1 MSRKWMWLC
10 GLVVM
15 LVMAGLSASPAAA
28 QAVSGLNGR
37 PVLPNEQTFGTE
49 HFVIHYTLVGHQG
62 VDPADANGNGISDYV
77 ETVADTMEHVWQ
89 VEVEMMG
96 WAPPPP
102 DRGEGGD
109 TRLDV
114 YLDNILSEGYAGYVE
129 SSGGHIGDNPLT
141 VEGERNAT
149 YGFMVLDND
158 YVEVLDDPNPTE
170 TPLQLMQASAAHEF
184 NHLIQGGYDDMDPH
198 LWLYEATA
206 SWMEDEVYDDVNDT
220 LYYIDA
226 VFDNPDICLVAE
238 TARGNDEHW
247 YGEWLLLRLM
257 SERYGSD
264 IVPSIWAYSRDL
276 DGFASINAALAPL
289 GSSLVDESRDFAI
302 ANLLRAYE
310 EGSTYPAVHLE
321 GEAGLGVFSPSDG
334 VQGLGADYVR
344 VSGGGN
350 VTITLSDSSGHLF
363 MQVVGVQ
370 VNNPQADVIAA
381 NSGSLTVNLDT
392 YRAVFVV
399 IHNDEPTSNEARC
412 QFTNYSLTVTPASGA
427 PSEVETTWPAHH
439 FELPGSSVGGHS
451 DSNSSSYQPP
461 GDAPYASGVF
471 ADTPAGLDVPFQ
483 TLIPT
488 TLPPGYTFD
497 YAYVMT
503 PEDFGQSAP
512 YYVPGGEVSANFDYL
527 DENGNWL
534 SISETPS
541 PYATIREWLEDIDY
555 DTPGEIQ
562 SIDGVEVLLEDLS
575 MGSDI
580 WYSDTLI
587 LNGLFIVVDGDHSA
601 EDTLALVRSLI
612 GASRSSPQVVTPP
625 AVLQPNPV
633 VAPPTEAPLIGG
645 LATTQQLI
653 NYTALGLC
661 AVCLCLVIP
670 VAVVGLVLQL
680 RGRSSK
686 QPPV

>member
-1 MSRKWMWLC
+1 MGRKWLWLY
-10 GLVVM
+10 GLITVLVVTG
-15 LVMAGLSASPAAA
+15 VSASPAAA

-37 PVLPNEQTFGTE
+37 PVLPNEQTFGTA
-49 HFVIHYTLVGHQG
+49 HFVIHYTLTGHQG
-62 VDPADANGNGISDYV
+62 IDRADANGNGAPDYV
-77 ETVADTMEHVWQ
+77 EIVADTMEHVWQ
-89 VEVEMMG
+89 VEVEVMG

-109 TRLDV
+109 TRIDV
-114 YLDNILSEGYAGYVE
+114 YLDNILADGYAGYVE
-129 SSGGHIGDNPLT
+129 SGGGHIGDNPLT
-141 VEGERNAT
+141 AEGERNAT

-158 YVEVLDDPNPTE
+158 YIEVLDEPNPTE

-226 VFDNPDICLVAE
+226 VFDNPDVCLVAE

-264 IVPSIWAYSRDL
+264 IIPSIWAYSRDL

-289 GSSLVDESRDFAI
+289 GSSLVDETRDFAV

-310 EGSTYPAVHLE
+310 EGETYPAVRLE
-321 GEAGLGVFSPSDG
+321 GEAGLGTFTPSDG

-344 VSGGGN
+344 LVGSGN
-350 VTITLSDSSGHLF
+350 VTVALSDSSGMLF
-363 MQVVGVQ
+363 MRAVGVQ
-370 VNNPQADVIAA
+370 ANSPQADVIAA
-381 NSGSLTVNLDT
+381 TGGSLTVNLDA
-392 YRAVFVV
+392 YQAVFVV
-399 IHNDEPTSNEARC
+399 VHNDEPTSSEARC
-412 QFTNYSLTVTPASGA
+412 RFTGYSLTVAPAAGPASL
-427 PSEVETTWPAHH
+427 VEAVWPAEN

-451 DSNSSSYQPP
+451 DSNSSNYQPP
-461 GDAPYASGVF
+461 GDTPYASGVF
-471 ADTPAGLDVPFQ
+471 ADTPTGLDVPFQ

-488 TLPPGYTFD
+488 VLPPGYAFD
-497 YAYVMT
+497 YAYIMT

-527 DENGNWL
+527 DEDGNWL

-541 PYATIREWLEDIDY
+541 PYATLQEWLNDIDY

-562 SIDGVEVLLEDLS
+562 NISGVDVLLEDLS

-612 GASRSSPQVVTPP
+612 EASQASPQVATPP
-625 AVLQPNPV
+625 VMLQPTPV
-633 VAPPTEAPLIGG
+633 ITQPASVPLVGG
-645 LATTQQLI
+645 LDVTQQVI
-653 NYTALGLC
+653 NYTAMGLC

-670 VAVVGLVLQL
+670 AAAIGLVLQL

-686 QPPV
+686 RPPL